1 MSSYLNIYVVPK
13 TQSEDAKHLTLMCFS
28 SSHELYHT
36 ITECINVAY
45 AGESEIYTDL
55 TEENML
61 EILQEVSN
69 DISRMEKRL
78 VEYEKYAA
86 HNTDLI
92 TEIIEG
98 KSYLEELVR
107 TKHYVE
113 MIQALVWNTN
123 HGFNSFNKVCCN
135 IG

>member
-13 TQSEDAKHLTLMCFS
+13 TQSEDTKHLTLMCFS
-28 SSHELYHT
+28 SSHELYST

-69 DISRMEKRL
+69 DITRMEKRL

-92 TEIIEG
+92 TEIIES
-98 KSYLEELVR
+98 KSYLEELER

-113 MIQALVWNTN
+113 IIQVLVWNTN
-123 HGFNSFNKVCCN
+123 HGFNSFKKVCCN
-135 IG
+135 IN